1 MLHGEK
7 VILRAIERSDLDNYV
22 RWINDPDVREF
33 LLMREPFSLV
43 QEEQWYES
51 TLQNTNARLYAMEYD
66 GQLIGGCGLQHIDW
80 LNRSAELGIF
90 IGEKDLWGQGLGT
103 DATRTLV
110 LHDGRIVEDT
120 TDFDRAQAALHSG
133 GE

>member
-22 RWINDPDVREF
+22 CWINDPDVREF
-33 LLMREPFSLV
+33 LLMREPYSLV
-43 QEEQWYES
+43 QEEQWYEN
-51 TLQNTNARLYAMEYD
+51 TLQNTDARLYAIEYD

-90 IGEKDLWGQGLGT
+90 IGEKDLWGHGLGT
-103 DATRTLV
+103 DARTPQLRGTQ
-110 LHDGRIVEDT
+110 LASHQT
-120 TDFDRAQAALHSG
+120 TGVCQQPAGHFDL
-133 GE
+133 